1 MSYITQ
7 NVRPKNKGTK
17 ALFSNPILERL
28 SRTHT
33 VVPVSLFS
41 ILALGLLYYA
51 LAEQNLSLFTTAVLF
66 SAGFIFFT
74 LLEYLAHRYFFHML
88 PTNKFKAKL
97 QHAVHGIHHEYP
109 KDKDRLA
116 MPPLVAL
123 LYASIFYFIF
133 HLLLGEY
140 VFAFLPGILMGY
152 ATYLSVHYFVHAYQP
167 PKNFLKLLWVHH
179 GIHHYKDHTVAFGV
193 SSPLWDY
200 VFRTMPK

>member
-1 MSYITQ
+1 MSQYKKNI
-7 NVRPKNKGTK
+7 RPKHNGTK

-28 SRTHT
+28 SRTHS
-33 VVPVSLFS
+33 VIPVSLFS
-41 ILALGLLYYA
+41 ILAIGLLYYA
-51 LAEQNLSLFTTAVLF
+51 LAVQNLPILATATLFL
-66 SAGFIFFT
+66 AGFLFFT

-88 PTNKFKAKL
+88 PTTKIKAKL
-97 QHAVHGIHHEYP
+97 QYAVHGIHHEFP

-116 MPPLVAL
+116 MPPFVAL
-123 LYASIFYFIF
+123 LYASIFFLVF
-133 HLLLGEY
+133 HFLLGEY

-152 ATYLSVHYFVHAYQP
+152 ATYLSVHYIVHAYQP
-167 PKNFLKLLWVHH
+167 PKNFLKVLWIHH